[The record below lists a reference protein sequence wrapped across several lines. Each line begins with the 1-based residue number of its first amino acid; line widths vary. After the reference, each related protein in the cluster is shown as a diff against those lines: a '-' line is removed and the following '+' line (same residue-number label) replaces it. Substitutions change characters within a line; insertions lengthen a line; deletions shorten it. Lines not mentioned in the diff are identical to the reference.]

1 MEIPGDM
8 KRIDV
13 CDHIE
18 APKVLILC
26 QDARTC
32 YQLKQ
37 YLTQG
42 GEQYLFHMA
51 LRQEIPIG
59 KLSKRFER
67 IGGSSGELL
76 LSQATTKS
84 TQLSTTPSSISKSLK
99 KPSKGTKKDT
109 TMATDSESLISEM
122 DELNQVLTGDD
133 FMGEECLMEPYQES
147 YMLTMTQTQ
156 FIDPQLDG
164 KDKNHTSMQLLSSD
178 QDMSLGSAQSTQHDK
193 SIFEPFPELENLD
206 ITAAVAAHKQPFIC
220 VQTFKTER
228 EGPIALQR
236 TLEEINPQYIIMYNC
251 NMMAIRQLEIYEAR
265 LRRAQNERLKV
276 FFLMHG
282 RTVEEQSYLTSLRR
296 EKQAFELI
304 IETKRVSKNFSG
316 ILTVLYVI
324 IHIYYCFELIRQWL
338 CPSIRMARVMTLSLI
353 HI

>member
-1 MEIPGDM
+1 MFVCLEFEPEFCPKWKYLTELLSVEIPGDM
-8 KRIDV
+8 KRLHGA
-13 CDHIE
+13 DHME

-67 IGGSSGELL
+67 IGSHVGELL
-76 LSQATTKS
+76 LSQTTSKS
-84 TQLSTTPSSISKSLK
+84 TQSSTTSSKAANKGGMSKSR
-99 KPSKGTKKDT
+99 GKDT
-109 TMATDSESLISEM
+109 TTLTDSESLTSEM
-122 DELNQVLTGDD
+122 DELQQMLTAEDSMIEDYGI
-133 FMGEECLMEPYQES
+133 MEPYQES

-156 FIDPQLDG
+156 FLDPPPREEGDEESVIA
-164 KDKNHTSMQLLSSD
+164 TSLEESQ
-178 QDMSLGSAQSTQHDK
+178 TQNSQTQDK

-206 ITAAVAAHKQPFIC
+206 ITAAVAAHKQPLIC
-220 VQTFKTER
+220 VQTFKTEQ
-228 EGPIALQR
+228 EGPMALQR
-236 TLEEINPQYIIMYNC
+236 ILDEIKPQYVIMYHC
-251 NMMAIRQLEIYEAR
+251 NVMAIRQLEVYEAR
-265 LRRAQNERLKV
+265 LRRPLEDRLKV

-304 IETKRVSKNFSG
+304 IETKRVSVSSMMIEGKCFLLMIG
-316 ILTVLYVI
+316 VL
-324 IHIYYCFELIRQWL
+324 F
-338 CPSIRMARVMTLSLI
+338 
-353 HI
+353 